1 MTPVTKFEPEEI
13 ITARTQCWIYV
24 FLCKGPPPL
33 MTAEEHL
40 KQIEGSFLYGTDLP
54 AGFAAPRD
62 ICRPHVGFWQ
72 LIHPLSASSTA
83 LAGNG

>member
-1 MTPVTKFEPEEI
+1 MK
-13 ITARTQCWIYV
+13 
-24 FLCKGPPPL
+24 
-33 MTAEEHL
+33 AEEHL

>member
-1 MTPVTKFEPEEI
+1 
-13 ITARTQCWIYV
+13 
-24 FLCKGPPPL
+24 

-40 KQIEGSFLYGTDLP
+40 KQIEGNLLYGTDLP
-54 AGFAAPRD
+54 AELAVPRD

-72 LIHPLSASSTA
+72 LLHPLSASSIA